1 MQSQGQKPAPNTTSK
16 KMAQPGHQTALPAL
30 IPQQEPDDQQVEKN
44 CMQCDRDALDVAR
57 CPLSGL
63 WFCNDECR
71 QKTRETQSKFFEQ
84 MIRNNAT
91 KQQQSPPSD
100 APVRKSGRNTP
111 KAIEI
116 DDSPPKVA
124 PMRRQ
129 RAPPQ
134 AMDVDY
140 QEDEEQ
146 QEEEEEEEDGEE
158 EEDEEVGRL
167 VVPPP
172 VNRTLPLTKKKKSTA
187 SDDNSRKKKKTTTK
201 TKSGATHDNSKKKK
215 RPQDTPAKKGKK
227 KSRKA
232 PVVAEKTKKRDR
244 DQRREERDMEDG
256 EEAPIRLVDT
266 LSARQYRATEDMKRG
281 LRVSRLFW
289 QRHQHESDDATNAR
303 RLQKLQTDR
312 DALLEVY
319 EHQIKALSD
328 YMDPQELALEQ
339 WTATRLGETRADV
352 IQQWLQDDRERVEK
366 LRDVY
371 DDIADRYSDDK
382 LGAEPRVAAANE
394 QMEGVLEALD
404 VAALPVHN
412 NRNHHLHSA
421 EEELSDNPFH
431 IDDELLRDVPL
442 TQDEPPQPIQRHH
455 HHQTTNNNNAPT
467 ATDPLMRFLPVAT
480 PLASVPLSPAPQPQ
494 QQTLVAPPAKVA
506 DPVASPREP
515 EPAEPMQPAVQTM
528 PVFEFGTQTVH
539 VVARHSATPPPT
551 QDRSPVLTQQQQPTE
566 PVPPEMDVDEEQ
578 AEEAVAAAGE
588 EGGGEAEE
596 AEEEEEDGE
605 ESAYSTE
612 SSSSSEEIVVNKGK
626 VRASPA
632 KKRKATPK
640 KAVTPKTTAPPP
652 VRQSPR
658 QTVPQEPARRR
669 SVMLNDIL
677 QKMTIGGGT
686 TGQRAGGKRQ
696 MKPLAIVQQPS
707 SPVKQKQQLLQPLLS
722 KATTTETARH
732 ALVPLTGPLTNRVTP
747 PPQQQQP
754 PQQAEKRQAPYAVQL
769 EAANGQHQIWRDLE
783 PLSDLRLRAA
793 GFKMARLTTDGA
805 IRVYVQQVEPST
817 SGPQSPWVAVLQ
829 QQWNMRVGTRGDI
842 LLVRSDG
849 EPVGEDIL
857 ELARAGTEAANE
869 GVKGHARKRRAI
881 QMQVTPSK

>member
-1 MQSQGQKPAPNTTSK
+1 
-16 KMAQPGHQTALPAL
+16 
-30 IPQQEPDDQQVEKN
+30 
-44 CMQCDRDALDVAR
+44 
-57 CPLSGL
+57 
-63 WFCNDECR
+63 
-71 QKTRETQSKFFEQ
+71 
-84 MIRNNAT
+84 
-91 KQQQSPPSD
+91 
-100 APVRKSGRNTP
+100 
-111 KAIEI
+111 
-116 DDSPPKVA
+116 
-124 PMRRQ
+124 
-129 RAPPQ
+129 
-134 AMDVDY
+134 MD
-140 QEDEEQ
+140 
-146 QEEEEEEEDGEE
+146 
-158 EEDEEVGRL
+158 
-167 VVPPP
+167 
-172 VNRTLPLTKKKKSTA
+172 
-187 SDDNSRKKKKTTTK
+187 
-201 TKSGATHDNSKKKK
+201 
-215 RPQDTPAKKGKK
+215 
-227 KSRKA
+227 
-232 PVVAEKTKKRDR
+232 
-244 DQRREERDMEDG
+244 DG

-339 WTATRLGETRADV
+339 WTATRLGESRADV

-382 LGAEPRVAAANE
+382 LGAEPRVPLAAANE

-412 NRNHHLHSA
+412 NRNHHHSA

-442 TQDEPPQPIQRHH
+442 AQDEPPQPIQRHH
-455 HHQTTNNNNAPT
+455 HHQNNAPT
-467 ATDPLMRFLPVAT
+467 GTDPLMRFLPVAT
-480 PLASVPLSPAPQPQ
+480 PLASTPLSPQPQ
-494 QQTLVAPPAKVA
+494 KQTVAPPAKVA
-506 DPVASPREP
+506 DPVVALREP

-539 VVARHSATPPPT
+539 VVAQHSATPPPT
-551 QDRSPVLTQQQQPTE
+551 QDRSPVLTQQQPPTE
-566 PVPPEMDVDEEQ
+566 PVPPEMDVEE
-578 AEEAVAAAGE
+578 EEAVAAGE
-588 EGGGEAEE
+588 EGGGDAEKAE
-596 AEEEEEDGE
+596 DEEEEEEDGE

-640 KAVTPKTTAPPP
+640 KAVTPKTIAPPP

-669 SVMLNDIL
+669 SVLLNDIL
-677 QKMTIGGGT
+677 QKMTVGGGGT

-707 SPVKQKQQLLQPLLS
+707 SPVKQKQQLLQPLLN

-732 ALVPLTGPLTNRVTP
+732 ALVPLTGPLTNRVAP
-747 PPQQQQP
+747 PPQQQPQ
-754 PQQAEKRQAPYAVQL
+754 QQAEKRQAAAYAVQL
-769 EAANGQHQIWRDLE
+769 EAANGQHQIWNDRE
-783 PLSDLRLRAA
+783 PLSDLRLRSA

-805 IRVYVQQVEPST
+805 IRVYVQQVEPTT

-829 QQWNMRVGTRGDI
+829 QQWNMRLTTRGDI

-849 EPVGEDIL
+849 EPIDEAML

-869 GVKGHARKRRAI
+869 GTKGHARKRRAI